1 MLSNPPV
8 VNICLGVEQQMFRF
22 NPSKL
27 HDMYAIQNILYI
39 ELVVDD
45 SFIAPYEFV
54 YLDIDDLLHDFKA
67 IHKRLAENDD

>member
-8 VNICLGVEQQMFRF
+8 VNVCLGIEQQMFRF
-22 NPSKL
+22 SPNKL

-45 SFIAPYEFV
+45 SFIVPYEFV
-54 YLDIDDLLHDFKA
+54 YLDIDDLLLDFKA
-67 IHKRLAENDD
+67 IRKRLVESDD